1 MAQYLDDA
9 AKNDATSYVDSATN
23 DGPANV
29 GNPIPSIHVIFRPYQ
44 DGIYHH
50 LIIEC
55 KLDEKASDIIEKYRN
70 KSGDRDH
77 ENIFVFNSKRINQ
90 NLTLKENGIMNN
102 SNIFVIKPHVE
113 YSS

>member
-9 AKNDATSYVDSATN
+9 AKNDATSHVDSATN

-44 DGIYHH
+44 DGIYHY

-113 YSS
+113 YAS